1 METFW
6 KLTRAMAAVFLAAF
20 AVDILIS
27 LLALRNGNLSLTYAT
42 IGASYFL
49 VVLPLIVA
57 FIYSYR
63 AENEVREI
71 KTKTDNEM
79 KKLEE
84 LKARL
89 DALSGK
95 IDPTISAMNEI
106 QTELEKLGQPKGK
119 KDEVSK

>member
-1 METFW
+1 MTWLGRFRRIKMETFW

-89 DALSGK
+89 DA
-95 IDPTISAMNEI
+95 AHR
-106 QTELEKLGQPKGK
+106 
-119 KDEVSK
+119 